1 MLMYNHANKTLLTS
15 LLISFLFV
23 TGTKPAY
30 SDDSTSNMMNLAI
43 WSAVAS
49 FGFACYKGQAPCSLN
64 PELNTDKSTVSFDSG
79 SDHSIKQN
87 RIALGADWKSPL
99 FENDTFS
106 INGRWEINANEW
118 HSTLKNPKNKSGW
131 IIGLTPVFHYNWKL
145 SSFTPYFEAGAGPQ
159 FISNV
164 TIENTY
170 KSTQFQFGDILG
182 LGISTKHFEIGY
194 RYLHISN
201 ANIEVPNPGTNFHN
215 LHIGYKF

>member
-1 MLMYNHANKTLLTS
+1 MFYYLRTNFNS
-15 LLISFLFV
+15 LLFLSLLSII
-23 TGTKPAY
+23 TPKAAY
-30 SDDSTSNMMNLAI
+30 AEDSNNNLMNLAI

-49 FGFACYKGQAPCSLN
+49 FGFACYNGQAPCSLN
-64 PELNTDKSTVSFDSG
+64 PELNTDKSTLSFDTG

-87 RIALGADWKSPL
+87 RIALGADWQNPL
-99 FENDTFS
+99 FENDSFS

-145 SSFTPYFEAGAGPQ
+145 GSFTPYFEAGAGPQ
-159 FISNV
+159 FISNI
-164 TIENTY
+164 TIENNY

-201 ANIEVPNPGTNFHN
+201 ANIELPNPGTNFHN

>member
-1 MLMYNHANKTLLTS
+1 MLMHHKANKAFLTS
-15 LLISFLFV
+15 LLTTLLFFV
-23 TGTKPAY
+23 NAKPAY
-30 SDDSTSNMMNLAI
+30 SDDATSNMMNLAI

-49 FGFACYKGQAPCSLN
+49 FSFACYEGKAPCSLH
-64 PELNTDKSTVSFDSG
+64 PGVDTTKQTFSFDTG

-87 RIALGADWKSPL
+87 RIALGADWKQPL
-99 FENDTFS
+99 FENDTFR
-106 INGRWEINANEW
+106 IDGRWEINANEW
-118 HSTLKNPKNKSGW
+118 HSTLDHPQNKSGW

-145 SSFTPYFEAGAGPQ
+145 TSFTPYFEAGAGPQ
-159 FISNV
+159 FISDI

-182 LGISTKHFEIGY
+182 LGITTKHFEIGY

-201 ANIEVPNPGTNFHN
+201 ANIEIPNPGTNFHN